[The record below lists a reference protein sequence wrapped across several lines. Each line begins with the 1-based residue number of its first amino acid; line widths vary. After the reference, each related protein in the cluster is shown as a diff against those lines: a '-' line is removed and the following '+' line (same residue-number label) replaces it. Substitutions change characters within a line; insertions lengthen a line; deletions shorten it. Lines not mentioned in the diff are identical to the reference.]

1 MALLKAKISI
11 KGKRPLLF
19 HRFSVDSIPLERQE
33 RTGVAGNNPEE
44 WKNTVLKTQDNQLY
58 LESSYIFGCLRDG
71 GKHIKSGRGTLQ
83 AKVASTLVVLEEII
97 LLDQYL
103 PSEELLTQDKTQ
115 PVYLDIRGVK
125 NPNSKGSMHI
135 RYRVAAAPGWSTS
148 FSIEWENTLISRNE
162 MTSIL
167 NSAGSFVGLGDG
179 RSIGFGRFEVTKF
192 KVQTQ

>member
-1 MALLKAKISI
+1 
-11 KGKRPLLF
+11 
-19 HRFSVDSIPLERQE
+19 
-33 RTGVAGNNPEE
+33 
-44 WKNTVLKTQDNQLY
+44 
-58 LESSYIFGCLRDG
+58 
-71 GKHIKSGRGTLQ
+71 
-83 AKVASTLVVLEEII
+83 
-97 LLDQYL
+97 
-103 PSEELLTQDKTQ
+103 
-115 PVYLDIRGVK
+115 
-125 NPNSKGSMHI
+125 MHI